1 MATYLVLTNRV
12 LNDLNEVELT
22 SANFSSSRG
31 IQTSVKNFV
40 NRGLHDIYNELE
52 ELPSLHK
59 ETYYDV
65 NAGQR
70 EYTLPTTDSPQ
81 SGDLTWRKIDW
92 DSFIVKPKELTT
104 NGEFTSNITSWTTI
118 AGAGSAAYNSGGNG
132 RLRLND
138 FAAHQS
144 ISTIV
149 NKTYNLQV
157 RVLDSNGTGAALKVQ
172 VGTAAEGTQN
182 LNTTLTVTDFNAGN
196 ILDVQFT
203 ATSQT
208 TFITVNNTTTATNLD
223 VDYVRVSRAD
233 VTTRKLRYIS
243 YDDYLQR
250 FKEQDDKNSS
260 GHYGMPQY
268 IYKKPDYSS
277 FGLTPIPDKN
287 DYLVNYDYY
296 TTHTDLSAHGD
307 EMALP
312 DRFSSLLTDRAKYYV
327 YMLRSDPDHANLANR
342 DYQRKL
348 SLLKTDYASRADYMR
363 DTRIS
368 SGNSRLAI
376 V

>member
-1 MATYLVLTNRV
+1 MATTYLVLSNRV
-12 LNDLNEVELT
+12 LRELNEVEMT
-22 SANFSSSRG
+22 SSNFSSSRG
-31 IQTSVKNFV
+31 IQTAVKDFINKSI
-40 NRGLHDIYNELE
+40 HDIYNEGA
-52 ELPSLHK
+52 ELPLLH
-59 ETYYDV
+59 TSTTQATFPGD
-65 NAGQR
+65 G
-70 EYTLPTTDSPQ
+70 EYAFPTDMRRV
-81 SGDLTWRKIDW
+81 DFE
-92 DSFIVKPKELTT
+92 SFFLKPNELIT
-104 NGEFTSNITSWTTI
+104 NGEFESNITGWTT
-118 AGAGSAAYNSGGNG
+118 GDGSPSYTSSGNG
-132 RLRLND
+132 RLNLND
-138 FAAHQS
+138 AAAYQA

-149 NKTYNLQV
+149 NRQYKLQV
-157 RVLDSNGTGAALKVQ
+157 RVLSPNSSTSGLIVR
-172 VGTAAEGTQN
+172 VGTSAGGTQN
-182 LNTTLTVTDFNAGN
+182 LNTTQAVTNFREGA
-196 ILDVQFT
+196 ILDTTFT
-203 ATSQT
+203 ATAQT
-208 TFITVNNTTTATNLD
+208 SYVYVESDGVQLD

-233 VTTRKLRYIS
+233 VTTRKIRYIS

-250 FKEQDDKNSS
+250 FKEQDDRNNS

-268 IYKKPDYSS
+268 VYRKPDYTS

-287 DYLVNYDYY
+287 DYLISYDYY